1 MNSPPVDPLQAELDA
16 AARDIIRLEQ
26 QLVAVR
32 MEVKRREKTFRCIQK
47 LYHELSTAKDI
58 QSIYL
63 TTVKSLAEN
72 VGFDRTLIFKQVQDE
87 FVPIA
92 LWGYSTDSMAD
103 SKLESLNDPAFI
115 ALVHSRQPLLVNGKS
130 LSQSSKTEG
139 LQEALQSEMQVR
151 YFIAIPFG
159 IQDSVNHILFVGNQT
174 EDTLRRTPLT
184 AADVEMLQTLANQIA
199 NVIQQLEL
207 YEQAQAAAKQAQTH
221 ALELEQ
227 SMSELQSAQLQ
238 LIQSEKMS
246 ALGNLVAGV
255 AHEINNPV
263 SFING
268 NITFANQYA
277 QDLIQHLA
285 LYESEYPTAS
295 DAIQKNARKIELDYL
310 IEDLPKILSSMK
322 VGTERI
328 QQISVSLRTFSRAD
342 RTDKVLFNL
351 HEGLESTLLILKH
364 RLKAN
369 EQRPEIKIIKS
380 YGDLPEISCY
390 PGQLSQVFM
399 NIIANAIDAFDEQN
413 QTRSYE
419 AIEAAPNVISISTKV
434 TSSSQVLVSIS
445 DNGLGIPEALRQK
458 VFDHL
463 FTTKAVGKGTGLGLS
478 ISKQIITE
486 NHGGQLDCRSA
497 PNQGTEFQIYLP
509 V

>member
-1 MNSPPVDPLQAELDA
+1 MNPPPVDPLQAELDE
-16 AARDIIRLEQ
+16 AARDVIRLEQ
-26 QLVAVR
+26 QLVEVR
-32 MEVKRREKTFRCIQK
+32 MEVKRREKTFRCIQQ
-47 LYHELSTAKDI
+47 LYHELSTAKDC

-63 TTVKSLAEN
+63 TTVKSLAEK
-72 VGFDRTLIFKQVQDE
+72 VGFDRTLIFKLQDQ
-87 FVPIA
+87 FMPIA
-92 LWGYSTDSMAD
+92 FWGYSEDSIAD
-103 SKLESLNDPAFI
+103 SRLESVNDPAFMT
-115 ALVHSRQPLLVNGKS
+115 LVCDRQPLLINGKT
-130 LSQSSKTEG
+130 LSQNPD
-139 LQEALQSEMQVR
+139 LEALHKSLQSELQVR
-151 YFIAIPFG
+151 YLIAIPFG
-159 IQDSVNHILFVGNQT
+159 VQDSVNHILCVGNQT

-207 YEQAQAAAKQAQTH
+207 YDRAQAAAKQAQTH
-221 ALELEQ
+221 ALQLER

-268 NITFANQYA
+268 NINFAHQYV

-285 LYESEYPTAS
+285 LYQSEYSPS
-295 DAIQKNARKIELDYL
+295 EAIQKSAKKIELDYL
-310 IEDLPKILSSMK
+310 IEDLPKLLSSMK

-342 RTDKVLFNL
+342 RTDKVRFNL

-369 EQRPEIKIIKS
+369 EQRPEIMITKS
-380 YGDLPEISCY
+380 YRDLPEISCY

-419 AIEAAPNVISISTKV
+419 EIEASPNAIYISSSTIDA
-434 TSSSQVLVSIS
+434 SQVLVSIR
-445 DNGLGIPEALRQK
+445 DNGSGIPEELRQK
-458 VFDHL
+458 IFEHL

-478 ISKQIITE
+478 ISRQIVTE
-486 NHGGQLDCRSA
+486 GHAGQLECQST
-497 PNQGTEFQIYLP
+497 PGQGTEFLIYLP
-509 V
+509 I

>member
-1 MNSPPVDPLQAELDA
+1 MNPPIDPLQAELDA
-16 AARDIIRLEQ
+16 AAHDIIRLEQ
-26 QLVAVR
+26 QLVEMR
-32 MEVKRREKTFRCIQK
+32 MEVKRREKTFRCIQQ

-63 TTVKSLAEN
+63 TTVKTLAEK
-72 VGFDRTLIFKQVQDE
+72 VGFDRTLIFKQVEDR
-87 FVPIA
+87 FMSIA
-92 LWGYSTDSMAD
+92 FWGYSEDSIAD
-103 SKLESLNDPAFI
+103 SKLESVNDLAFMG
-115 ALVHSRQPLLVNGKS
+115 LVGDRQPLLINGK
-130 LSQSSKTEG
+130 TPA
-139 LQEALQSEMQVR
+139 QEAFQKALQSEMQVR
-151 YFIAIPFG
+151 YLIAIPFG
-159 IQDSVNHILFVGNQT
+159 IEDCVNHILFVGNQT

-207 YEQAQAAAKQAQTH
+207 YDRAQAAAKQAQTH

-268 NITFANQYA
+268 NIKYANQYV

-285 LYESEYPTAS
+285 LYQAECPPSE
-295 DAIQKNARKIELDYL
+295 AIQKSAKKIELDYL
-310 IEDLPKILSSMK
+310 VEDLPKLLSSMK

-342 RTDKVLFNL
+342 RTDKVRFNL

-369 EQRPEIKIIKS
+369 EQRPEIEITKS

-399 NIIANAIDAFDEQN
+399 NIIANAIDVFDE
-413 QTRSYE
+413 QTRSYSDIE
-419 AIEAAPNVISISTKV
+419 ESPNCIHISSQAINDY
-434 TSSSQVLVSIS
+434 QVLVSIR
-445 DNGLGIPEALRQK
+445 DNGSGIPEELRQK
-458 VFDHL
+458 VFEHL
-463 FTTKAVGKGTGLGLS
+463 FTTKTVGKGTGLGLS
-478 ISKQIITE
+478 ISKQIVTE
-486 NHGGQLDCRSA
+486 NHGGQLECQSA
-497 PNQGTEFQIYLP
+497 SGEGTEFLIYLP
-509 V
+509 M

>member
-1 MNSPPVDPLQAELDA
+1 MNPPPIEVLQAELDA
-16 AARDIIRLEQ
+16 AARDMIRLEQ
-26 QLVAVR
+26 QLVEVR
-32 MEVKRREKTFRCIQK
+32 MEVKRREKTFRCIQQ
-47 LYHELSTAKDI
+47 LYHELSTAKDC

-72 VGFDRTLIFKQVQDE
+72 VGFDRTLLFKQVQNQ
-87 FVPIA
+87 FTPIA
-92 LWGYSTDSMAD
+92 FWGYSQDSIVD
-103 SKLESLNDPAFI
+103 SKLESLNNDAFM
-115 ALVHSRQPLLVNGKS
+115 ALVRDRQPILVNGKILAQNS
-130 LSQSSKTEG
+130 NIEALQTE
-139 LQEALQSEMQVR
+139 LQSEMQVR

-159 IQDSVNHILFVGNQT
+159 IQGSVDHVLFVGNQT
-174 EDTLRRTPLT
+174 EDTIRRTPLS

-207 YEQAQAAAKQAQTH
+207 YDQAQTH
-221 ALELEQ
+221 ALQLEQ
-227 SMSELQSAQLQ
+227 SMSELQSTQLQ

-268 NITFANQYA
+268 NINFANQYA

-285 LYESEYPTAS
+285 LYQSEYPPS
-295 DAIQKNARKIELDYL
+295 EAIQKSAKKIELDYL
-310 IEDLPKILSSMK
+310 IQDLPKLLSSMK
-322 VGTERI
+322 LGTERI

-351 HEGLESTLLILKH
+351 HDGLESTLLILKH

-369 EQRPEIKIIKS
+369 EQRPEIMVTKS

-399 NIIANAIDAFDEQN
+399 NIIANSIDAFDEHN

-419 AIEAAPNVISISTKV
+419 DIEASPNVIHVSSQTV
-434 TSSSQVLVSIS
+434 NSSQVLVSIR
-445 DNGLGIPEALRQK
+445 DNGLGIPEELRQK
-458 VFDHL
+458 VFEHL

-478 ISKQIITE
+478 ISKQIVME
-486 NHGGQLDCRSA
+486 NHNGQLECQSA
-497 PNQGTEFQIYLP
+497 PGQGTEFLIYLP
-509 V
+509 M

>member
-1 MNSPPVDPLQAELDA
+1 MNPSPIELLQAELDA
-16 AARDIIRLEQ
+16 AARDVIRLEQ
-26 QLVAVR
+26 QLVEAR
-32 MEVKRREKTFRCIQK
+32 MEVKRREKTFRCIQQ
-47 LYHELSTAKDI
+47 LYHELSTATDC

-63 TTVKSLAEN
+63 TTVKSLAEK
-72 VGFDRTLIFKQVQDE
+72 VGFDRTLIFKQVQE
-87 FVPIA
+87 QFIPIA
-92 LWGYSTDSMAD
+92 WWGYSEDSIAA
-103 SKLESLNDPAFI
+103 SKLESLNDPAFM
-115 ALVHSRQPLLVNGKS
+115 ALVHDRQPLLVNGKT
-130 LSQSSKTEG
+130 LVQKTDA
-139 LQEALQSEMQVR
+139 EALHKELQSELQVR

-159 IQDSVNHILFVGNQT
+159 VQDSVNHILCVGNQT
-174 EDTLRRTPLT
+174 EDTLRRTSLT

-207 YEQAQAAAKQAQTH
+207 YDQAQTAAKQAQTH

-227 SMSELQSAQLQ
+227 SMSELQSTQLQ

-268 NITFANQYA
+268 NINFANQYV

-285 LYESEYPTAS
+285 LYQSEYPPS
-295 DAIQKNARKIELDYL
+295 ESIQKSARKIELDYL
-310 IEDLPKILSSMK
+310 IEDLPKLLSSMK

-351 HEGLESTLLILKH
+351 HEGLDSTLLILKH

-369 EQRPEIKIIKS
+369 EQRPEIMITKS
-380 YGDLPEISCY
+380 YSDLPEISCY

-413 QTRSYE
+413 QTRSYDD
-419 AIEAAPNVISISTKV
+419 IEASPNAIYI
-434 TSSSQVLVSIS
+434 SSQTIGSRVLVSIR
-445 DNGLGIPEALRQK
+445 DNGLGIPDELRQK
-458 VFDHL
+458 IFEHL

-478 ISKQIITE
+478 ISKQIVTE
-486 NHGGQLDCRSA
+486 NHDGQLECHST
-497 PNQGTEFQIYLP
+497 PGQGTEFLIYLP
-509 V
+509 T